1 MKTSLL
7 VGCSHSSVLPKPVS
21 EFFKLA
27 ASTAVVALFGIQT
40 SLAAQD
46 TNIGAGETLSPGL
59 PGGGSHLV
67 IDAITL
73 TIAPTG
79 TLDIRD
85 NALIVRTGNFAT
97 ILGYIATGF
106 STGPNGYWDGHGINS
121 SVAAADPLRLSGVG
135 IIDNSEAHLPTFEG
149 RSTPTNLEILIK
161 YAAYGD
167 ANLDG
172 FVNNL
177 DVALM
182 GSGTGIGWYHGDF
195 NYDGVVNAVDYDL
208 LNAAL
213 PAQLPEPGSLCLL
226 LGGAAIAGSRRA
238 RRA

>member
-1 MKTSLL
+1 MKNSHL
-7 VGCSHSSVLPKPVS
+7 VRCPHSSVLTISISKFLKLPV
-21 EFFKLA
+21 FA
-27 ASTAVVALFGIQT
+27 AIALGGIQT
-40 SLAAQD
+40 SMAAQD
-46 TNIGAGETLSPGL
+46 INIGAGEILSPGL
-59 PGGGSHLV
+59 PGGGSGLV
-67 IDAITL
+67 IETGTL

-79 TLDIRD
+79 RLNIQD
-85 NALIVRTGNFAT
+85 NAVIVRTDNYAKIYGYLVTGYNFGA
-97 ILGYIATGF
+97 
-106 STGPNGYWDGHGINS
+106 WDGFGIS
-121 SVAAADPLRLSGVG
+121 SSTAANDLQHLSGVG

-161 YAAYGD
+161 FAAYGD

-195 NYDGVVNAVDYDL
+195 NYDGVVNAVDYAL

-213 PAQLPEPGSLCLL
+213 PEQLPEPGSMCLL
-226 LGGAAIAGSRRA
+226 LAGAAIVGSRRT